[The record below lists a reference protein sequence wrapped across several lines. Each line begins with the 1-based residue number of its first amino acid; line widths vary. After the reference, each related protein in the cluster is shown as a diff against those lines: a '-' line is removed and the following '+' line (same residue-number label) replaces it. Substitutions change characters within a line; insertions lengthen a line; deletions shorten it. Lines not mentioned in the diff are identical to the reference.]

1 MKRRREA
8 AEQARR
14 APSGGPPARGHA
26 ERSRRRLWWRLL
38 GLFAGLIVLLEVYG
52 PSLRGPFLFDDL
64 YLPFT
69 APEFAGQPVTSWM
82 AGARPLLMLTF
93 WINLRLSG
101 LEPFPYHLLD
111 LGLHLLTG
119 FLVWM
124 IVRRLLSRAGAGA
137 PGREILSAFAAG
149 LFLLHPVQTESV
161 AYVASRSETLSV
173 MFFYAAFAAFLY
185 RRQDAISWWESLGV
199 VALFGAGVITKEH
212 VAVLPALLLLT
223 DYFWNPGFS
232 FQGIRRNWRLYLLTA
247 AGGLLALRFVWKVL
261 AQSDTAG
268 FAVKELSWYQY
279 FFTQCRV
286 IWRYIRLFFLPYGQT
301 IDYDLPVSRSLLEHG
316 ALLGLLSLLALGIA
330 AWYYRRRF
338 PLASYGFFTF
348 LLLLAP
354 TSSVVPIADPI
365 AEHRLYLP
373 MIGLLLVVVE
383 ALRRWKIGTRA
394 LVGTLAAALVLTAG
408 LCYQRN
414 RVWGD
419 EIALW
424 EDAVAKSPRK
434 ARAHFQLAFV
444 YFQHGRCDAALQHYQ
459 TVAQLSK
466 PDFRLLVDWA
476 VAYDCQGRWQEAIEK
491 LRQAASLSAN
501 AHVYSLMGMVYAK
514 QGKRTEALQALETA
528 AKLNPAYELTYVYRG
543 NLFASANEFQAA
555 MEDYRHALRL
565 NPRDEAARK
574 ALALIENRLRTFR

>member
-1 MKRRREA
+1 M
-8 AEQARR
+8 
-14 APSGGPPARGHA
+14 
-26 ERSRRRLWWRLL
+26 WWRLL
-38 GLFAGLIVLLEVYG
+38 GLFVALVALLEVYG

-69 APEFAGQPVTSWM
+69 APEFAGQPVASWM
-82 AGARPLLMLTF
+82 VGPRPLLMFTF
-93 WINLRLSG
+93 WVNLRLSG
-101 LEPFPYHLLD
+101 LEPFPYHLLN
-111 LGLHLLTG
+111 LGLHFLTG
-119 FLVWM
+119 FLVWL
-124 IVRRLLSRAGAGA
+124 IVRRLLNRAGAGA
-137 PGREILSAFAAG
+137 PVPEILPAFAAG

-173 MFFYAAFAAFLY
+173 MFFYAAFCWFLY
-185 RRQDAISWWESLGV
+185 RRRDAISWWESLGV
-199 VALFGAGVITKEH
+199 LLLFGAGVTTKEH

-232 FQGIRRNWRLYLLTA
+232 LQGIRRNWRLYLPIA

-268 FAVKELSWYQY
+268 FAMKEVTWYQY

-301 IDYDLPVSRSLLEHG
+301 IDYDLPVSRTLLEHG
-316 ALLGLLSLLALGIA
+316 AAAGLLGLLALGIA
-330 AWYYRRRF
+330 AFYYRRRY
-338 PLASYGFFTF
+338 PLACYGFLAF

-373 MIGLLLVVVE
+373 MIGLLLVLVE
-383 ALRRWKIGTRA
+383 GLRRWKIGTWA
-394 LVGTLAAALVLTAG
+394 LAGTLTGVLVLAAG

-424 EDAVAKSPRK
+424 EDAVAQSPGK
-434 ARAHFQLAFV
+434 ARAHFQLAFA
-444 YFQHGRCDAALQHYQ
+444 YFQQGRCDAALQHYQ
-459 TVAQLSK
+459 TVAQLAK

-476 VAYDCQGRWQEAIEK
+476 MAFECRGRWQEAIEK
-491 LRQAASLSAN
+491 LRQAASFTRN

-514 QGKRTEALQALETA
+514 QGKRVEALEALETA

-543 NLFASANEFQAA
+543 DLFLSANEFQAA
-555 MEDYRHALRL
+555 VAEYRQALRL
-565 NPRDEAARK
+565 NPRNATAQK
-574 ALALIENRLRTFR
+574 ALALVENRLRTFR